1 MASDDN
7 HTDSSNYGYIPTEAW
22 CIAFIVLF
30 SVSALVHSYQAFRSK
45 YWIIYP
51 TLILGA
57 LVEILGWS
65 GRLWSSRNVLLLTPF
80 LMQISTL
87 IMAPVFFSA
96 YDYVVLGMAI
106 NKLGPQYSLL
116 QPKYYFATFITADV
130 ISLILQAIGGG
141 KASSSAAEGAPTQ
154 SATNIMVAGIIF
166 QLISMAVFLIL
177 GVDFI
182 IRANSEKAY
191 SFRLK
196 QIENK
201 AIKRKQKE
209 ANGDSEKAT
218 RRSSDHTLTH
228 TESDETVIGGGQQS
242 ILKKET
248 QNDLEAQ
255 HISEHNEHLHIR
267 NWWILLA
274 GVLFSSTM
282 ILIRGIYRSI
292 ELVQGWDGYLITTE
306 MYQNILDGL
315 MMLLAVGIYNFIH
328 PYYLLPRKTSWKGY
342 H

>member
-1 MASDDN
+1 MSDDN
-7 HTDSSNYGYIPTEAW
+7 HTDGSNYGYTPSSAW

-30 SVSALVHSYQAFRSK
+30 SVSAAVHSVQAWRYK
-45 YWIIYP
+45 YWVIYP
-51 TLILGA
+51 TLVLGA
-57 LVEILGWS
+57 LVEVLGWS
-65 GRLWSSRNVLLLTPF
+65 GRYWSSQNVTLLTPF

-116 QPKYYFATFITADV
+116 QPKYYFATFITADI
-130 ISLILQAIGGG
+130 ISLILQAVGGG
-141 KASSSAAEGAPTQ
+141 QASSSAAEGAPTQ

-166 QLISMAVFLIL
+166 QLVSMGVFLTL
-177 GVDFI
+177 GLDFI
-182 IRANSEKAY
+182 LRATSEKAY
-191 SFRLK
+191 GFRER
-196 QIENK
+196 QISKNI
-201 AIKRKQKE
+201 AKRQEKE
-209 ANGDSEKAT
+209 SKIAAEKP
-218 RRSSDHTLTH
+218 TLTH
-228 TESDETVIGGGQQS
+228 VSSDDTRVATEGQ
-242 ILKKET
+242 IKPNE
-248 QNDLEAQ
+248 DVEAQ
-255 HISEHNEHLHIR
+255 HIKEEEFEQHNHIR

-274 GVLFSSTM
+274 GVLISSTM

-315 MMLLAVGIYNFIH
+315 MMLIAVGIYNFIH
-328 PYYLLPRKTSWKGY
+328 PGYLLPRKKFWRGY